1 MHYKYGEL
9 RWQNYS
15 IGLCL
20 MLDNGIRSYI
30 GLLSSL
36 DLSAMSS
43 VPTEQNDSCFSMARR
58 KRRKH
63 CKSIWYPDLWCK
75 LSRRSISWQ
84 HVTAFLWSDLLNLQF
99 QLGNRSVVW
108 DDDILR
114 EVGPFWPLELFGWPS
129 SISMLPWC
137 IVSFTPF
144 QSSALKEELCIPGME
159 HETGAWQ
166 LQPAAAG
173 HLYFCSTWS

>member
-1 MHYKYGEL
+1 MHCKYGEL

-20 MLDNGIRSYI
+20 MFDNDIRSYI

-84 HVTAFLWSDLLNLQF
+84 RLVGSVEFVISAGKPISFMRRWSVLWEN
-99 QLGNRSVVW
+99 
-108 DDDILR
+108 DILR
-114 EVGPFWPLELFGWPS
+114 EVGPLWPLELFGWPS

-144 QSSALKEELCIPGME
+144 QSSAYSEKLDRSYYYHVERIK
-159 HETGAWQ
+159 
-166 LQPAAAG
+166 
-173 HLYFCSTWS
+173 

>member
-1 MHYKYGEL
+1 MHCKYGEL

-20 MLDNGIRSYI
+20 MFDNDIRSYI

-84 HVTAFLWSDLLNLQF
+84 RLVVSVEFVISAGKPISFMRRWSVLWENEFSAKLVLYGPLSYLADLPAFRCCHVASFPLLLCDHA
-99 QLGNRSVVW
+99 LSVFS
-108 DDDILR
+108 L
-114 EVGPFWPLELFGWPS
+114 
-129 SISMLPWC
+129 
-137 IVSFTPF
+137 
-144 QSSALKEELCIPGME
+144 
-159 HETGAWQ
+159 
-166 LQPAAAG
+166 
-173 HLYFCSTWS
+173 